1 MRKGNNMGLLKKNK
15 NSGYTSEAPQS
26 CNYDARKL
34 DLQQKNQDFAREIAN
49 RKKSEDDYALSNDKN
64 LTSDQIAEIDAFWSK
79 YEFLGKI
86 DYSSFKTY
94 YNRSGIFSPKY
105 LPQYIYS
112 YYLRPNT
119 VPENYMVP
127 FQNKAYLP
135 NLMGNAKQPEMIVRK
150 VDGIY
155 YNGNFDHITRR
166 QAVQICLDVLQNGIE
181 IVVKPSGKGGGKGV
195 EFLSSATAEELD
207 DMFKSKGKLFVVQKA
222 IKQHPEMAGLNPST
236 VNTIRLTTVL
246 HNGEFKATAALIKIG
261 SPTARVDNYK
271 HGGCLLG
278 VNLDGSVLPW
288 ALNIDREKITE
299 LPSGVKLGE
308 GGFSKVP
315 CFDSV
320 LEMAEKAHYCIPK
333 IKVVSWDIAVDDENE
348 AEIIEAN
355 FAGDL
360 RMHQVLTGPVFGDMT
375 EAILDNYVLPKF
387 HQPGMTQCFD
397 YEEFVNRIEIT
408 KYYGQEK
415 TVIVPPEINGKP
427 ITMIGEYAF
436 AHNRSIKTVTL
447 PDTVKWIKKG
457 AFLDCPSLE
466 MINLN
471 LNSLKTVG
479 REAVNWCGKL
489 DKNIRKAIKA
499 KG

>member
-1 MRKGNNMGLLKKNK
+1 MGLLKKIK
-15 NSGYTSEAPQS
+15 NNEQSSANLQS
-26 CNYDARKL
+26 CNYEARKR
-34 DLQQKNQDFAREIAN
+34 DLQVRTQEIAREIAN
-49 RKKSEDDYALSNDKN
+49 RKKSEDDYALPSDKN
-64 LTSDQIAEIDAFWSK
+64 LTSDQIAEIDAFWKK
-79 YEFLGKI
+79 YEFLGEI
-86 DYSSFKTY
+86 DYRAFKTY

-119 VPENYMVP
+119 VPDNYMVP

-135 NLMGNAKQPEMIVRK
+135 NLLCNVKQPEMIVRK
-150 VDGIY
+150 IDGIY
-155 YNGNFDHITRR
+155 YNGNFDHITRK
-166 QAVQICLDVLQNGIE
+166 QAVQICLDVLQSGVE

-207 DMFKSKGKLFVVQKA
+207 NMFKAKGKLFVVQKA
-222 IKQHPEMAGLNPST
+222 IKQHPEMAKLNPST

-246 HNGEFKATAALIKIG
+246 HNGEFKAGAALIKIG
-261 SPTARVDNYK
+261 SPNVRVDNYK

-288 ALNIDREKITE
+288 ALNIDRERITE

-320 LEMAEKAHYCIPK
+320 LKTAEKAHFCIPK

-375 EAILDNYVLPKF
+375 EAILNSYVLPKF
-387 HQPGMTQCFD
+387 HKSGMTQCFD

-408 KYYGQEK
+408 KYHGQEK
-415 TVIVPPEINGKP
+415 SVIVPSEINGKP

-457 AFLDCPSLE
+457 AFLDCSSLE
-466 MINLN
+466 NLN
-471 LNSLKTVG
+471 LNLNGLRTVG

-489 DKNIRKAIKA
+489 DQDTRKAIKA

>member
-1 MRKGNNMGLLKKNK
+1 MGLLKKNK
-15 NSGYTSEAPQS
+15 NGGNTSDDMQS
-26 CNYDARKL
+26 CNYSARQMALKL
-34 DLQQKNQDFAREIAN
+34 KNEEFVREISN
-49 RKKSEDDYALSNDKN
+49 RKKSEKDYALPDDKN
-64 LTSDQIAEIDAFWSK
+64 LTPEQIAEIDAFWNK
-79 YEFLGKI
+79 YEFLGEI

-119 VPENYMVP
+119 VPDNYMVP

-135 NLMGNAKQPEMIVRK
+135 NLLGNAKQPEMIVRK

-155 YNGNFDHITRR
+155 YNGNFDHISRE
-166 QAVQICLDVLQNGIE
+166 QAVQICLDVLKNGIE

-195 EFLSSATAEELD
+195 EFLSGATEQELD
-207 DMFKSKGKLFVVQKA
+207 DLFKSKGKIFVVQKA
-222 IKQHPEMAGLNPST
+222 IKQHPEMAKLNPST

-246 HNGEFKATAALIKIG
+246 HKGEFKATAALIKIG
-261 SPTARVDNYK
+261 SPNVRVDNYK

-288 ALNIDREKITE
+288 ALNIDRERITE

-308 GGFSKVP
+308 GGFTEVP
-315 CFDSV
+315 CFESV
-320 LEMAEKAHYCIPK
+320 LEVAEKAHFCIPK
-333 IKVVSWDIAVDDENE
+333 IKVVSWDIAIDDENE

-375 EAILDNYVLPKF
+375 ETILNSYVLPKF
-387 HQPGMTQCFD
+387 HKPGMTQHFD

-408 KYYGQEK
+408 KYYGDEK
-415 TVIVPPEINGKP
+415 TVTVPPEINGKP
-427 ITMIGEYAF
+427 ITIIGEYAF
-436 AHNRSIKTVTL
+436 AHNSSIKKVNL
-447 PDTVKWIKKG
+447 PDTVKWLKKG

-466 MINLN
+466 TLNLN
-471 LNSLKTVG
+471 LHNLITVG

-489 DKNIRKAIKA
+489 DQNTKKAIKA
-499 KG
+499 KS

>member
-1 MRKGNNMGLLKKNK
+1 MGLLKKNK
-15 NSGYTSEAPQS
+15 NSENISEDLQS
-26 CNYDARKL
+26 CNYEARKMY
-34 DLQQKNQDFAREIAN
+34 LQLKNEETAREIEN
-49 RKKSEDDYALSNDKN
+49 RKKSEKDYALPRDKS
-64 LTSDQIAEIDAFWSK
+64 LTSEQIAEIDAFWSK

-86 DYSSFKTY
+86 DYSAFKTY

-112 YYLRPNT
+112 YFLRPNT
-119 VPENYMVP
+119 VPDNYMVP

-135 NLMGNAKQPEMIVRK
+135 NLMGNVKQPEMIVRK
-150 VDGIY
+150 IDNIY
-155 YNGNFDHITRR
+155 YNGNFDHITRG
-166 QAVQICLDVLQNGIE
+166 QAVKICLDTLQKGTE

-195 EFLSSATAEELD
+195 EFLSGATEKELD
-207 DMFKSKGKLFVVQKA
+207 AMFKAKGKLFVVQKA
-222 IKQHPEMAGLNPST
+222 IKQHPEMAKLNPST

-246 HNGEFKATAALIKIG
+246 HNGSFKAAAALIKIG
-261 SPTARVDNYK
+261 APNVRVDNYK

-278 VNLDGSVLPW
+278 VNLDGTVLPW
-288 ALNIDREKITE
+288 ALNIDRERITE
-299 LPSGVKLGE
+299 LPSGVRLGE
-308 GGFSKVP
+308 GGFTKVP

-333 IKVVSWDIAVDDENE
+333 IKVVSWDIAIDDENE

-375 EAILDNYVLPKF
+375 ETILDSYVLPKF
-387 HQPGMTQCFD
+387 SRPGMSQYYD
-397 YEEFVNRIEIT
+397 YEEFFNRIEIT
-408 KYYGQEK
+408 KYYGKEK
-415 TVIVPPEINGKP
+415 NVIIPPEINGKP
-427 ITMIGEYAF
+427 ITIIGEYAF
-436 AHNRSIKTVTL
+436 AHNHNIKIVTL

-466 MINLN
+466 NINLN
-471 LNSLKTVG
+471 IEGLRTVG

-489 DKNIRKAIKA
+489 NPDTRKAIKA